1 MRKRKADHPGKKKGL
16 IKKEGL
22 SELRPSFFWADT
34 RSDRVMWSKGRNSP
48 LSKGD
53 RELLPLL

>member
-22 SELRPSFFWADT
+22 SELRPSFFGQIPE
-34 RSDRVMWSKGRNSP
+34 VI
-48 LSKGD
+48 
-53 RELLPLL
+53 E